1 MVGLFN
7 NYVLYFWY
15 CVTMVIVTIVIVT
28 MVMLWDTTK
37 DNVPF

>member
-7 NYVLYFWY
+7 NYLYFWN

-28 MVMLWDTTK
+28 MVMLWNTTK
-37 DNVPF
+37 ENVPF